1 VRIGIAC
8 FPTYGGSGIVATEL
22 AHLLSKKHELHLIS
36 YDRPVRLGENT
47 EFTFHK
53 VELLSY
59 PLFDRVPCCYSLALI
74 SKLCDVIT
82 SHNLDLVHVH
92 YAVPNA
98 TSAYL
103 AKKICNDAVKTVT
116 TLHGTDSYLVGSHP
130 SYKAVTQFSM
140 QNSDALTA
148 VSEYLKTR
156 TLKDF
161 SITRDI
167 EVIPNFVDPQRFRR
181 LDRNREEKILCHSSN
196 FRPIKR
202 IPDIIQ
208 AFNLISKETNSRLLF
223 IGDGPERP
231 KVEKMVADLG
241 LSARVDFLGYVQDVE
256 EVVGMSDLFFLP
268 SEDESFGLAALEAM
282 SCEVPVIATN
292 VGGLKEIVSHGV
304 DGYLAEVGDVKA
316 IAEFAI
322 EIVTDANLQREFGRN
337 ARRKVLEKYAPD
349 KIRATY
355 EALYEKTLQSNSI
368 P

>member
-1 VRIGIAC
+1 MRIGIAC

-36 YDRPVRLGENT
+36 YDRPVRLREKT

-74 SKLCDVIT
+74 SKLCDIIK
-82 SHNLDLVHVH
+82 SYNLNIVHAH

-103 AKKICNDAVKTVT
+103 AKKICDNSVKVVT
-116 TLHGTDSYLVGSHP
+116 TLHGTDSYLVGNHP
-130 SYKAVTQFSM
+130 SYKPVTQFSM
-140 QNSDALTA
+140 QNSDAVTA
-148 VSEYLKTR
+148 VSEYLKKR
-156 TLKDF
+156 TMQDF
-161 SITRDI
+161 TITRDI
-167 EVIPNFVDPQRFRR
+167 EVIPNFVDTTRFRR

-202 IPDIIQ
+202 IPDIVQ
-208 AFNLISKETNSRLLF
+208 AFNIISKETNSRLLF

-231 KVEKMVADLG
+231 KIEKMVRELG
-241 LSARVDFLGYVQDVE
+241 LSAKVDFLGYVQNVE

-292 VGGLKEIVSHGV
+292 VGGLKEIISHGG

-316 IAEFAI
+316 IAKFALKI
-322 EIVTDANLQREFGRN
+322 ISDSSRQREFGRN
-337 ARRKVLEKYAPD
+337 ARGKVLEKYAPD
-349 KIRATY
+349 KIQARY
-355 EALYEKTLQSNSI
+355 EKLYERTLNTSV

>member
-1 VRIGIAC
+1 MKIGIAC

-36 YDRPVRLGENT
+36 YDRPVRLGDKT
-47 EFTFHK
+47 DFSFHK

-59 PLFDRVPCCYSLALI
+59 PLFERVPCCYSLALI
-74 SKLCDVIT
+74 SKLCDIIK
-82 SHNLDLVHVH
+82 SHNLDIVHAH

-103 AKKICNDAVKTVT
+103 AKKICNDSVKVIT

-130 SYKAVTQFSM
+130 SYKEVTQFSM

-148 VSEYLKTR
+148 VSEYLKKR
-156 TLKDF
+156 TLQDF
-161 SITRDI
+161 TITRHI

-208 AFNLISKETNSRLLF
+208 AFKTISEETNSRLLF

-231 KVEKMVADLG
+231 KIEKMVRNLG
-241 LSARVDFLGYVQDVE
+241 LSARVDFLGYVQDVQE
-256 EVVGMSDLFFLP
+256 IVGMSDLFLLP
-268 SEDESFGLAALEAM
+268 SDDESFGLAALEAM

-304 DGYLAEVGDVKA
+304 DGYLAEVGDTEA
-316 IAEFAI
+316 IAQYALKI
-322 EIVTDANLQREFGRN
+322 LTDSRRQEEFGRS
-337 ARRKVLEKYAPD
+337 AREKVLEKYGPE
-349 KIRATY
+349 KILSKY
-355 EALYEKTLQSNSI
+355 EELYEETLHTSAL
-368 P
+368 

>member
-1 VRIGIAC
+1 MKIGIAC

-36 YDRPVRLGENT
+36 YDRPVRLGEKT
-47 EFTFHK
+47 DFSFHK

-59 PLFDRVPCCYSLALI
+59 PLFERVPCCYSLALI
-74 SKLCDVIT
+74 SKLCEVIK
-82 SHNLDLVHVH
+82 SRNLDIVHAH

-103 AKKICNDAVKTVT
+103 AKKICNDSVKVIT

-130 SYKAVTQFSM
+130 SYKEVTQFSM

-148 VSEYLKTR
+148 VSEYLKKR
-156 TLKDF
+156 TLQDF
-161 SITRDI
+161 TITRHI

-208 AFNLISKETNSRLLF
+208 AFKTISEETNSRLLF

-231 KVEKMVADLG
+231 KIEKMVRNLG
-241 LSARVDFLGYVQDVE
+241 LSARVDFLGYVQDVQE
-256 EVVGMSDLFFLP
+256 IVGMSDLFLLP
-268 SEDESFGLAALEAM
+268 SDDESFGLAALEAM

-292 VGGLKEIVSHGV
+292 VGGLREIVSHGV
-304 DGYLAEVGDVKA
+304 DGYLAEVGDTEA
-316 IAEFAI
+316 IAQYALKI
-322 EIVTDANLQREFGRN
+322 LTDSRRQEEFGRS
-337 ARRKVLEKYAPD
+337 ARQKVLEKYGPE
-349 KIRATY
+349 KILSKY
-355 EALYEKTLQSNSI
+355 EELYEETLHNSAL
-368 P
+368 